1 MSGSGIGICKT
12 TYNLNGDGGAWDKL
26 GKGQCCKNE
35 NRRELTAMIL
45 RKRQLITGTLVLALS
60 AAVFVNWYYTRPQSG
75 ALQTAEETVSKTDAV
90 KNLGDAQYV
99 ISSDVNNED
108 VFVNERL
115 KRQQSHDEAEEMLQ
129 EIIKDSA
136 SSEISVKEAT
146 SALTALSDRVKKETD
161 IETLV
166 KAKTGIDCLVVLSE
180 SGGDI
185 ILSKAPTDSATVLQI
200 TEIAV
205 NKTSFSAENITI
217 IELNS

>member
-1 MSGSGIGICKT
+1 
-12 TYNLNGDGGAWDKL
+12 
-26 GKGQCCKNE
+26 
-35 NRRELTAMIL
+35 MIL

-60 AAVFVNWYYTRPQSG
+60 AAVFVNWYYTKPQSEATLG
-75 ALQTAEETVSKTDAV
+75 TKETVSKTDAV

-115 KRQQSHDEAEEMLQ
+115 KRQKSHDEAEEMLQ

-136 SSEISVKEAT
+136 SSEIAVKEAT

-166 KAKTGIDCLVVLSE
+166 KAKTGIDCLVVLTE

-205 NKTSFSAENITI
+205 NKTSFLAENITI